1 MTPMQDVRTYLMGC
15 ANTYVDQ
22 SVSSCMA
29 NQGAHEVAA
38 FNLLH
43 VHMYNMRS
51 TCMYVCAHIMCV
63 RLARLRCKLVLPSYT
78 SVAMTTPMGP
88 QCEDEASPKY

>member
-1 MTPMQDVRTYLMGC
+1 MQDVRTYLMGC

-51 TCMYVCAHIMCV
+51 TYMYVRMCTHHV
-63 RLARLRCKLVLPSYT
+63 
-78 SVAMTTPMGP
+78 
-88 QCEDEASPKY
+88 CEVGKIEMQASPA